1 MNHLLKITCHILF
14 SVIFLAIL
22 HACKKTTLPVLTTFS
37 AIEIT
42 DTSAVAGGNISDDG
56 GSEITFR
63 GICYSTSPQPTIND
77 ERVDDEEF
85 IGRSFLIDIT
95 WLIPSTNY
103 FVRAFATNSEGTSY
117 GNEVVFRTYLADVER
132 NLYKTVEI
140 GTQVWMA
147 ENLKTTRLND
157 GTSIQETIDWEVTLT
172 PGYCWYNNDIAA
184 NKGIYGALYTYN
196 TAISGNLCPSGWH
209 VPDAA
214 EWDTLVTF
222 LGGKSVAG
230 GKLKESGSDHWN
242 IGNTGTNDF
251 GFTALPG
258 GLRGGEYPSNF
269 GEFGEINERGV
280 WWSTT
285 KDYKYNYKIVMYIDY
300 NSNSL
305 NSAALSG
312 YWGFSVRCLQN

>member
-1 MNHLLKITCHILF
+1 MKILIKYSLIILLLTGF
-14 SVIFLAIL
+14 VIIF
-22 HACKKTTLPVLTTFS
+22 HSCKKEGLPTLSTS
-37 AIEIT
+37 SISNIT
-42 DTSAVAGGNISDDG
+42 ATSASSGGVITSDG
-56 GSEITFR
+56 GAVVTAR
-63 GICYSTSPQPTIND
+63 GICWCVNADPTTSGARTND
-77 ERVDDEEF
+77 GNGDGQF
-85 IGRSFLIDIT
+85 TSNLTGLT
-95 WLIPSTNY
+95 AGTLY
-103 FVRAFATNSEGTSY
+103 HVRAYASNSVGTAY
-117 GNEVVFRTYLADVER
+117 GDDLSFTTIMADIDDNVYKVVT
-132 NLYKTVEI
+132 I
-140 GTQVWMA
+140 GTQIWMA

-184 NKGIYGALYTYN
+184 NKDIYGALYTYN

-285 KDYKYNYKIVMYIDY
+285 KDYKYNYKTVMYIDY